1 MWTDMDIWNQYKQK
15 TENDTE
21 IWNRKTKY
29 VKIFYKMSYNKH
41 NGYLA
46 DSHIGQNRA
55 HSGLE
60 KSCYFFKW
68 VKGSDGN
75 SMAKAIALSNISDE

>member
-21 IWNRKTKY
+21 IWNRKIKY
-29 VKIFYKMSYNKH
+29 VKIFYKMSYNQH
-41 NGYLA
+41 NDYLA
-46 DSHIGQNRA
+46 DSHIEQNRA

-60 KSCYFFKW
+60 KSCYFLNC
-68 VKGSDGN
+68 VKGSDDN
-75 SMAKAIALSNISDE
+75 

>member
-1 MWTDMDIWNQYKQK
+1 
-15 TENDTE
+15 
-21 IWNRKTKY
+21 
-29 VKIFYKMSYNKH
+29 MSYNKH

-60 KSCYFFKW
+60 KSCYFLKW